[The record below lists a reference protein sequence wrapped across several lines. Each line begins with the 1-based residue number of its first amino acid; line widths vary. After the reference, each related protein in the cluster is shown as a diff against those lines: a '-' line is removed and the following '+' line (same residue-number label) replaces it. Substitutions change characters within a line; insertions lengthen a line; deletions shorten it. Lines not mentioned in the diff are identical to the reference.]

1 MPAQLAGGAEILS
14 RRKRLLFVC
23 YGGGHVRMVLPVARV
38 LAASDAFEPVVLA
51 LTTAAPVARREP
63 GLCVLQFKDFV
74 TPQDEAALAHGQ
86 RLLTDLPGPVDDP
99 EESVAYLG
107 LSYQD
112 LVQMQGATDA
122 AALYSQWGRQAFLPV
137 PTLERILRV
146 VGPDMV
152 VATNSP
158 RAERAAVL
166 AARRLGLPAVCLVD
180 LFALDE
186 VRWIGTA
193 DYADRVCV
201 LNAAVRD
208 FLLQAG
214 RRPDQVI
221 VTGNPAFDA
230 LADPASVQ
238 SGRDWRRA
246 QGWQDKQV
254 VLWASQTEPAVHP
267 FNGLPGDP
275 GLPARVLEQLLAW
288 AQAGENRVLCVRPRP
303 GEAVPALLDHE
314 RILVTGQDQPL
325 TPLLHAVDLVVTLT
339 STVGLE
345 GHLAGARLI
354 QVQGSVFDEAM
365 PFAAY
370 GISDASVP
378 LVQLVPALEGCL
390 SLGRRR
396 VEAPEPAAGRV
407 AVVIREILDAS
418 LRRDFL

>member
-1 MPAQLAGGAEILS
+1 MN
-14 RRKRLLFVC
+14 RRQRLLFVC
-23 YGGGHVRMVLPVARV
+23 YGGGHVRMVLPVARA
-38 LAASDAFEPVVLA
+38 LAAGDAFEPVVLA

-63 GLCVLQFKDFV
+63 GLRVLQFKDFV
-74 TPQDEAALAHGQ
+74 TPQDETALAHGQ
-86 RLLTDLPGPVDDP
+86 RLLQDLPGPVDDP
-99 EESVAYLG
+99 QESAAYLG

-112 LVQMQGATDA
+112 LVQVQGEAEA
-122 AALYSQWGRQAFLPV
+122 AALYARWGRQAFLPV
-137 PTLERILRV
+137 PTLERILRA

-186 VRWIGTA
+186 VRWIGAA

-214 RRPDQVI
+214 RRPDQVV

-267 FNGLPGDP
+267 FNGQPGDP
-275 GLPARVLEQLLAW
+275 GLPARVLERLWAWTLAS
-288 AQAGENRVLCVRPRP
+288 NDRVLCVRPRP
-303 GEAVPALLDHE
+303 GEALPALPVHD
-314 RILVTGQDQPL
+314 RIRVTGQEQPL
-325 TPLLHAVDLVVTLT
+325 APLLHAVDLVVTLN

-354 QVQGSVFDEAM
+354 QVLGSVFDEAM
-365 PFAAY
+365 PLAAY

-378 LVQLVPALEGCL
+378 LAQLVPELERCL
-390 SLGRRR
+390 SLGRRNA
-396 VEAPEPAAGRV
+396 EMLEPAAGRV
-407 AVVIREILDAS
+407 VVVIRELLGS
-418 LRRDFL
+418 NPRNGFL